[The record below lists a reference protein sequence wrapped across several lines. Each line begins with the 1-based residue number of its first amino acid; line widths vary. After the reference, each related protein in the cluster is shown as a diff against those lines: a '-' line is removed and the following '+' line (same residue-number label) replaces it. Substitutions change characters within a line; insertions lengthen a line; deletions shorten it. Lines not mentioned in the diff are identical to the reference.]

1 MLMDSDRIEALLN
14 KYWNCETSLEEEQ
27 QLREYFKES
36 DIPEQLKEAAGLFR
50 YFEQQKKKSLN
61 DVAFDSHILAK
72 TRPAGKGVMMKIV
85 YNSMRIAAGLLVV
98 VMAVWFIRERVRTV
112 EGENGTTASGEVVDT
127 YDDPKIAL
135 EETKKALLMISK
147 SFGRAKEETKK
158 INILNDAQQEI
169 KKDKK
174 ESQL

>member
-1 MLMDSDRIEALLN
+1 VLS
-14 KYWNCETSLEEEQ
+14 
-27 QLREYFKES
+27 
-36 DIPEQLKEAAGLFR
+36 
-50 YFEQQKKKSLN
+50 
-61 DVAFDSHILAK
+61 K
-72 TRPAGKGVMMKIV
+72 TRPAGKGVMMKVV

-98 VMAVWFIRERVRTV
+98 VMAVWFIRERVRSIDADTA
-112 EGENGTTASGEVVDT
+112 TTEVVDT

-169 KKDKK
+169 KKDKQG
-174 ESQL
+174 SQL

>member
-1 MLMDSDRIEALLN
+1 MDSNKIEALLN

-27 QLREYFKES
+27 QLRDYFKQGN
-36 DIPEQLKEAAGLFR
+36 IPEQLKEAASLFR
-50 YFEQQKKKSLN
+50 YFELQKKKSLN
-61 DVAFDSHILAK
+61 DVAFDSQVLSK
-72 TRPAGKGVMMKIV
+72 TRPAGKGIMMKVV

-98 VMAVWFIRERVRTV
+98 VMAVWFIRERVRSTDT
-112 EGENGTTASGEVVDT
+112 ETATTEVVDT

-169 KKDKK
+169 KKDKQG
-174 ESQL
+174 SQL

>member
-1 MLMDSDRIEALLN
+1 MDSNKIEALLN
-14 KYWNCETSLEEEQ
+14 KYWECETSLEEEQ
-27 QLREYFKES
+27 QLRDYFKQS
-36 DIPEQLKEAAGLFR
+36 NIPEQLKEAASLFR
-50 YFEQQKKKSLN
+50 YFELQKKKSLN
-61 DVAFDSHILAK
+61 DVSFDSQVLAK
-72 TRPAGKGVMMKIV
+72 TRPAGKGIMMKVV

-98 VMAVWFIRERVRTV
+98 VMAVWFIRDRVRSTDADV
-112 EGENGTTASGEVVDT
+112 AGTEVVDT

-169 KKDKK
+169 KKDKQG
-174 ESQL
+174 SQL

>member
-1 MLMDSDRIEALLN
+1 MDSNKIEALLN

-27 QLREYFKES
+27 QLRDYFKQGN
-36 DIPEQLKEAAGLFR
+36 IPEQLKEAASLFR
-50 YFEQQKKKSLN
+50 YFELQKKKSLN
-61 DVAFDSHILAK
+61 DVAFDSQVLSK
-72 TRPAGKGVMMKIV
+72 TRPAGKGVMMKVV

-98 VMAVWFIRERVRTV
+98 VMAVWFIRERVRSTDT
-112 EGENGTTASGEVVDT
+112 ETATTEVVDT

-169 KKDKK
+169 KKDKQG
-174 ESQL
+174 SQL